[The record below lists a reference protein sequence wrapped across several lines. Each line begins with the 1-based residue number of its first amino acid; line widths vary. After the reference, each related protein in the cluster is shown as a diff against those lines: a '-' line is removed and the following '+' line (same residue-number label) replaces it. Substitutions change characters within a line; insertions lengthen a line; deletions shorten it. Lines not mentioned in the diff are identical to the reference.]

1 MSLIKKKAVE
11 AHFTARR
18 RVRMA
23 ALGFVRKP
31 ASSGIAVP
39 ERAKKRAKTSGFRED
54 FSLEHSSPILPIAS
68 SK

>member
-1 MSLIKKKAVE
+1 
-11 AHFTARR
+11 
-18 RVRMA
+18 VRLA